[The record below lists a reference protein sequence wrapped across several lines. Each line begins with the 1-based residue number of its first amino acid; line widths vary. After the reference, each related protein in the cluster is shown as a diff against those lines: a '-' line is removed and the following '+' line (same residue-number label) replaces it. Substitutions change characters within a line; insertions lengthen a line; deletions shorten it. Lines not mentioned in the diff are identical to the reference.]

1 MFAILV
7 MGLVWV
13 YIFFHPP
20 EEEDEW
26 AYKITLK
33 NLERIGL
40 MMIGYNMHGY
50 KDTIRGLVKKIVNIG
65 QIRLGNYKVENDKYS
80 EQKMKLRQ
88 ETLAILM
95 KNFDDNKSIYE
106 CADEWV
112 SKQVT
117 TAGLV
122 SYYKAYYTAK

>member
-1 MFAILV
+1 
-7 MGLVWV
+7 
-13 YIFFHPP
+13 
-20 EEEDEW
+20 
-26 AYKITLK
+26 
-33 NLERIGL
+33 

-65 QIRLGNYKVENDKYS
+65 KIRLGNYKVENDKYS

-88 ETLAILM
+88 ETLTILM

-122 SYYKAYYTAK
+122 SYYKAYYTSK